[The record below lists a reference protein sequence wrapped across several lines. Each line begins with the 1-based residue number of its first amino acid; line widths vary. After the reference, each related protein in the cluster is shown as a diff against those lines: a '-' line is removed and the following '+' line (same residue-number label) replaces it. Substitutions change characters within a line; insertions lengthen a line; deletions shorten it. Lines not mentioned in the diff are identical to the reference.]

1 MGAKNT
7 VVSKEEAEV
16 EEEEEVEERLHIV
29 GVRVRF
35 PARESRERKVT
46 VEVVFLYVKKGKTVH
61 LIVASIRQFHVLLM
75 CFWVRSLAC

>member
-35 PARESRERKVT
+35 PAKESRERKVT
-46 VEVVFLYVKKGKTVH
+46 VEVVFVREKKKNCAFDCGFYTTVPCF
-61 LIVASIRQFHVLLM
+61 INVLLGT
-75 CFWVRSLAC
+75 